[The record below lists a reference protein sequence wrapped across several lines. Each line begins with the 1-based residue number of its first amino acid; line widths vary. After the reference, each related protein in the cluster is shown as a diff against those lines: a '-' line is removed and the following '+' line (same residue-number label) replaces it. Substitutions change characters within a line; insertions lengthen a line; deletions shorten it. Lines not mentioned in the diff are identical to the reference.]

1 MNMNC
6 MYIEDY
12 FDVELFFLVFN
23 IVESTKGLFLFYFFD
38 STILIN
44 FRLLNLSYPFLP
56 HF

>member
-23 IVESTKGLFLFYFFD
+23 IVESTKGLFIF
-38 STILIN
+38 
-44 FRLLNLSYPFLP
+44 
-56 HF
+56 